1 MNFLSLFLSLLAG
14 LFVSAPAPG
23 TTASEESKTATA
35 HIAWS
40 ADRPL
45 TWGDFKAQPDSLNPH
60 HALTAANLAV
70 DAKCSANKFEYDVK
84 CVSLTNES
92 WTKNIKSAR
101 LLQHEQLHFDLTEVH
116 ARQLRKEL
124 QALGSVCPEARPK
137 LAATVNAAFARWK
150 AEQDEFDTHSRHGLD
165 ATASAE
171 WEQTIV
177 TRLKQLEKYK

>member
-14 LFVSAPAPG
+14 LFAPALAPG
-23 TTASEESKTATA
+23 IIASEESKKATT

-70 DAKCSANKFEYDVK
+70 DAKCNANKLEYDVK
-84 CVSLTNES
+84 CVFLANES
-92 WTKNIKSAR
+92 WTKNIKSDK

-124 QALGSVCPEARPK
+124 KALGTVCPDARPK

-150 AEQDEFDTHSRHGLD
+150 AEQDKFDAQSKHGLD
-165 ATASAE
+165 ATVSAE
-171 WEQTIV
+171 WEQTIAA
-177 TRLKQLEKYK
+177 RLKQLENYK